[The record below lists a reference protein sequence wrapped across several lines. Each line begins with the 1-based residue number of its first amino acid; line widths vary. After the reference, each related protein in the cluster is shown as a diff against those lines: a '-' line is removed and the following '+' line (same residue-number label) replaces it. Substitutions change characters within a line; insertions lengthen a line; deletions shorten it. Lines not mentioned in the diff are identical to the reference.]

1 MLIHFRSPV
10 GRRAGRPRSVS
21 ESGHSQ
27 SSGSDVSARLALLA
41 TPGRTASNNL
51 HDAQSMR
58 TERPR
63 KSRHSSG
70 KAHGGGRGGREGR
83 SPYQEGGQSRKLLL
97 PPTSA
102 GSGDEDDVGE
112 ARKPRPPPL
121 PDIMHD
127 WEIIVKSL
135 KANERR
141 EKQEVSKGSSTS
153 GETKSARQRRQESRS
168 TEEPV
173 STNRKL
179 DFSGEQRVL
188 PAEASKPSNSTFE
201 ADSDKENSRLTEK
214 PAASCPDST
223 EDNNDNQIQPPVP
236 AASPGEMSDSSS
248 EQNSQTT
255 DLLGNLNSDVEKQKV
270 GNINIVNKKS
280 TKSSAD
286 RRTEGESD
294 ECDEEKSKSGERT
307 PRKAEEDDRFTC
319 NFEGF
324 QSIVSKDGW
333 LVNDS
338 MEDEVNDESFEGFTS
353 EGVQNLLENKK
364 VCTESCTVPGAGELE
379 APLLCRQQCG
389 GQAGVLHGHV
399 ISAVHLQATRMHS
412 TF

>member
-1 MLIHFRSPV
+1 MPTSTPLGEFPLNTCIKSPV

-51 HDAQSMR
+51 HDAQ
-58 TERPR
+58 T
-63 KSRHSSG
+63 
-70 KAHGGGRGGREGR
+70 
-83 SPYQEGGQSRKLLL
+83 
-97 PPTSA
+97 

-141 EKQEVSKGSSTS
+141 EKQEVSKESSTS
-153 GETKSARQRRQESRS
+153 GKPSLRG
-168 TEEPV
+168 
-173 STNRKL
+173 KGL

-307 PRKAEEDDRFTC
+307 PRKGEDRLKRGGKQNTPKISMGRGNTVDSVSPSDSEGRSQGSYPVRRLSKSFHQEEVSASPVGKRKTSVDGSKEDICVKNTEESTKSITNDSRRTSSDSVVSNMTEDDRSDKKGAVENNTTF
-319 NFEGF
+319 
-324 QSIVSKDGW
+324 KP
-333 LVNDS
+333 VNW
-338 MEDEVNDESFEGFTS
+338 
-353 EGVQNLLENKK
+353 
-364 VCTESCTVPGAGELE
+364 
-379 APLLCRQQCG
+379 
-389 GQAGVLHGHV
+389 
-399 ISAVHLQATRMHS
+399 
-412 TF
+412 